1 VQAEIDAILG
11 QPLAITSRV
20 FDFGPRTA
28 RDTSEQTRLV
38 AGARGLLAGQDY
50 EVAYSRN
57 ESKTSGSVI
66 DGYFSQIEYVKAVN
80 APGSDWNPWSL
91 TQSDA
96 FNQRIAAA
104 KFTGATLNAKS
115 KSDVIDGKVTGDAFK
130 LPAGAAQYAV
140 GFQYRDEKY
149 VTSPSAALETGDIA
163 GLGGAV
169 PPVDRGRKIGA
180 GYGELNLPIVK
191 GLEGTVAV
199 RGDKY
204 NDVGRAT
211 TYKTAL
217 RWQPNKDLLFRAS
230 LGTGFRAPTL
240 TDLWTPQT
248 LGSSEQFD
256 DPISG
261 QTDLQVNSL
270 TGGNPALKP
279 EKSRQHSIG
288 AIVQPAAGLSIGV
301 DLWWARIKDIINTP
315 SALEVVSGFV
325 AGNPT
330 YANAVTLTPSG
341 DIDSI
346 VQVTVNSGDARVSGA
361 DLDVNYGFKLGSGK
375 MDVNFF
381 GTYMTKFDETSPGG
395 AVSHKV
401 GRIIDGDG
409 APVLGADTGG
419 VVLRWKYSLSGTY
432 TSGPWAFTLA
442 QNYAHHYDAGLR
454 LDDEPNRMG
463 ALSTYDLNVT
473 FTGIKNLRLSAGV
486 KNLTDRNPPGIFTPV
501 SNQFQAGYDVTQYDA
516 RARRVYVSA
525 AYKFF

>member
-1 VQAEIDAILG
+1 
-11 QPLAITSRV
+11 V
-20 FDFGPRTA
+20 FDFGPRTS
-28 RDTSEQTRLV
+28 RDTSEQTRFV

-50 EVAYSRN
+50 EFAYSRN
-57 ESKTSGSVI
+57 ESKTSGTVI
-66 DGYFSQIEYVKAVN
+66 DGYFSQVEYVKAVN

-96 FNQRIAAA
+96 FNQRIEAAT
-104 KFTGATLNAKS
+104 FTGATLNAKA
-115 KSDVIDGKVTGDAFK
+115 KSDVLDGRVTGDAFK

-149 VTSPSAALETGDIA
+149 VTSPSPALETGDIA
-163 GLGGAV
+163 GLGGSV
-169 PPVDRGRKIGA
+169 PPVNRGRKIGA
-180 GYGELNLPIVK
+180 GYGELNLPIIK
-191 GLEGTVAV
+191 GLEGTLAI

-217 RWQPNKDLLFRAS
+217 RWQPSRDVLFRAS
-230 LGTGFRAPTL
+230 AGSGFRAPTL

-256 DPISG
+256 DPLTG
-261 QTDLQVNSL
+261 QTDLQVNAL

-279 EKSRQHSIG
+279 EKSRQYSIG
-288 AIVQPAAGLSIGV
+288 TIVQPATGLSIGV
-301 DLWWARIKDIINTP
+301 DLFWVRIKDIINSP
-315 SALEVVSGFV
+315 SAQEVVSGFR

-330 YANAVTLTPSG
+330 YANAVTLSPGG

-346 VQVTVNSGDARVSGA
+346 VQVTVNSGDARVHGA
-361 DLDVNYGFKLGSGK
+361 DLDINYGFKLGTGK
-375 MDVNFF
+375 MDLNFL
-381 GTYMTKFDETSPGG
+381 GTYMSQFDETSPGG
-395 AVSHKV
+395 TVSNKV
-401 GRIIDGDG
+401 GTIIDGAG
-409 APVLGADTGG
+409 NPVLGADTGG
-419 VVLRWKYSLSGTY
+419 VILRWKYSLSGTY

-442 QNYAHHYDAGLR
+442 QNYSHHYDAGLR

-463 ALSTYDLNVT
+463 ALTTYDLNVA